1 MPLEQPS
8 QGHAARTDRLQNLA
22 EAKTRES
29 SPSTPHRQDCYEE
42 ARFMEAIH
50 VSDWK
55 SAILIISA
63 GARKRPFPD
72 FSGAPPQQPP
82 ANRSGYVRKGNNLCG
97 RRRCAGRG
105 HASLSERR
113 ASRSQTRCCFAA
125 SMYRPTLARA
135 SSSITPSSR
144 SSAMA
149 AFPNRGCALELWPM
163 TLRCPKASRTQS
175 IAALF
180 LRSGLIPSAEAK
192 IATASKKT
200 EGSPDSAISVA
211 KCFPD
216 LR

>member
-55 SAILIISA
+55 SAILVISA

-82 ANRSGYVRKGNNLCG
+82 ANRSGFVRKGNNLCG

-113 ASRSQTRCCFAA
+113 
-125 SMYRPTLARA
+125 
-135 SSSITPSSR
+135 
-144 SSAMA
+144 
-149 AFPNRGCALELWPM
+149 LWQM

-175 IAALF
+175 SGALF
-180 LRSGLIPSAEAK
+180 LGSGLTPSAEAK
-192 IATASKKT
+192 IATASKK
-200 EGSPDSAISVA
+200 
-211 KCFPD
+211 
-216 LR
+216 

>member
-63 GARKRPFPD
+63 GARKRLFPD
-72 FSGAPPQQPP
+72 FTGAPLQESA
-82 ANRSGYVRKGNNLCG
+82 ANRSAFVRKGNNLCG

-113 ASRSQTRCCFAA
+113 ASRAHTRCCFAA
-125 SMYRPTLARA
+125 SMYCPTLARA
-135 SSSITPSSR
+135 LSSITPSSR
-144 SSAMA
+144 SSARP
-149 AFPNRGCALELWPM
+149 AFANRGCAAAVCPII
-163 TLRCPKASRTQS
+163 LRCPKA
-175 IAALF
+175 
-180 LRSGLIPSAEAK
+180 
-192 IATASKKT
+192 
-200 EGSPDSAISVA
+200 
-211 KCFPD
+211 
-216 LR
+216 

>member
-1 MPLEQPS
+1 
-8 QGHAARTDRLQNLA
+8 
-22 EAKTRES
+22 
-29 SPSTPHRQDCYEE
+29 
-42 ARFMEAIH
+42 MEAIH

-82 ANRSGYVRKGNNLCG
+82 ANRSGFVRKGNNLCG

-113 ASRSQTRCCFAA
+113 
-125 SMYRPTLARA
+125 
-135 SSSITPSSR
+135 
-144 SSAMA
+144 
-149 AFPNRGCALELWPM
+149 LWQM

-180 LRSGLIPSAEAK
+180 LRSGLTPSAEAK

-200 EGSPDSAISVA
+200 EGAPDSAISVA

-216 LR
+216 LRRTPPKTIASSAPSRSSASRKACRRSPSAPSVTSAPIFRPFSIGLALPTRVSAGERSIGA